1 MGDDSRFAIPVF
13 DENNDVFW
21 KGKKSREMY
30 NEIDLD
36 KIDIAAEPPT
46 EEPARQ
52 YYFMARCRQ
61 WVQEFEKKNG
71 RLPKSCVVN
80 MGCPKV

>member
-1 MGDDSRFAIPVF
+1 M
-13 DENNDVFW
+13 NDVLRYSFFSVIIYGR